1 MKKQSLLLASVLLL
15 STSAVSAVEVAGVDV
30 ADTMTSQE
38 QVLQLN
44 GAGVRSKFFMDLYV
58 GSLYTVAPTEQAANV
73 VDGEQISAIR
83 LNITSGMITSEKMTE
98 AMHDGFDR
106 ATDGDTSAIA
116 DSIKSFIATFAEPI
130 KEGDQF
136 TLVSVPGTG
145 IVSYKNGQQLSVTS
159 GEDFRK
165 AVLAIWLGDNPTD
178 KGLGKVRISPVL
190 ALRVLKVDR
199 C

>member
-58 GSLYTVAPTEQAANV
+58 GSLYTVGPTDQAANV

-116 DSIKSFIATFAEPI
+116 DSINSFIATFAEPI

-178 KGLGKVRISPVL
+178 KGLKKEM
-190 ALRVLKVDR
+190 LKG
-199 C
+199 